1 MNRILFD
8 PDDNENSKN
17 NSKKNIEN
25 NNFSNNNNMN
35 NMNNNNF
42 SNNDNI
48 NNNNF
53 SNNNSF
59 SNNDL
64 GNDGN
69 FYGNKFYNDNNFN
82 NNNLKYNSNY
92 SNESINSDDDISNYG
107 NNVVNGRKK
116 GGYFFKNKTKKIL
129 RLYSIFL
136 IIMGIVLISK
146 SAFAISF
153 ATKKSVAVPQV
164 SVNKMGREIEANVV
178 AKEPIKEIKYNWNG
192 EQENSVQG
200 NGNNELSIKTEIP
213 NGNNILNI
221 IVIGKDG
228 NKSYFKKQYIY
239 ESSDTG
245 KPEINIDTVDGKLKI
260 TATDDTKI
268 SYISYKWNDGTET
281 KIDAESNEKEI
292 STEIEVESG
301 ENKLTIIAVDA
312 EGNQAERDEKI
323 IGDLKPEVSIS
334 VQNNVLNINAKDDEG
349 ISKVSVNIDGK
360 TSDSGETPI
369 NQKEVNATMNIEKG
383 NHTIQVVVTNVNGL
397 ETKKELSASN

>member
-1 MNRILFD
+1 
-8 PDDNENSKN
+8 
-17 NSKKNIEN
+17 
-25 NNFSNNNNMN
+25 
-35 NMNNNNF
+35 
-42 SNNDNI
+42 
-48 NNNNF
+48 
-53 SNNNSF
+53 
-59 SNNDL
+59 
-64 GNDGN
+64 
-69 FYGNKFYNDNNFN
+69 
-82 NNNLKYNSNY
+82 
-92 SNESINSDDDISNYG
+92 
-107 NNVVNGRKK
+107 
-116 GGYFFKNKTKKIL
+116 
-129 RLYSIFL
+129 
-136 IIMGIVLISK
+136 MGIVLISK

-323 IGDLKPEVSIS
+323 IGDLKPELSIS

>member
-8 PDDNENSKN
+8 PNDNENSNNNKN
-17 NSKKNIEN
+17 NNNNNNNNSTKFNN
-25 NNFSNNNNMN
+25 NNFINYNDLNNNNNYSNNNNF
-35 NMNNNNF
+35 NNNN
-42 SNNDNI
+42 NYG
-48 NNNNF
+48 NNNF
-53 SNNNSF
+53 NNNDF
-59 SNNDL
+59 S
-64 GNDGN
+64 
-69 FYGNKFYNDNNFN
+69 DNGNFN

-92 SNESINSDDDISNYG
+92 SNELSNPDDDTSNYG
-107 NNVVNGRKK
+107 NNSVNGRGK
-116 GGYFFKNKTKKIL
+116 GNYFFKNKTRKIT
-129 RLYSIFL
+129 RLYSILL
-136 IIMGIVLISK
+136 IIIGIVLISK

-153 ATKKSVAVPQV
+153 ATKKNVEVPQV
-164 SVNKMGREIEANVV
+164 SVNNMGREIEANVV
-178 AKEPIKEIKYNWNG
+178 ATEPIKEIKYNWNG

-221 IVIGKDG
+221 TVISKDG

-245 KPEINIDTVDGKLKI
+245 KPEINIETVDGKLKI

-281 KIDAESNEKEI
+281 KIDAETDEKEI